1 MSATFGRTANWVSLV
16 AGVYMILAPFLL
28 GFTNQTQEAWNSL
41 LLGIIVS
48 VLAVYR
54 MTSQGIH
61 LWTATVSLV
70 LGLWAI
76 VAPFALGSGD
86 VMTAVW
92 SGVIAGA
99 AVSVFSVASMATGE
113 VVRERPERMWES

>member
-16 AGVYMILAPFLL
+16 SGVYMILAPFLF

-54 MTSQGIH
+54 MTSPGLHI
-61 LWTATVSLV
+61 WTATVSLV

-76 VAPFALGSGD
+76 VAPFALGAGN
-86 VMTAVW
+86 VMAAVW

-99 AVSVFSVASMATGE
+99 AVAVFSVASMSGGE
-113 VVRERPERMWES
+113 AIRERPERMWES